1 MPGADVTFGV
11 GAWHDDPDL
20 PVTDEAVLAL
30 RFVTSG
36 AVLTEEK
43 KVGLGE
49 PSLLPQHQ
57 GEYDVADEYVR
68 MEQFGEFVRRMDERF
83 DHVNELADQRF
94 DSMNQRFLDVDK
106 RMEQGFAHIDQRFE
120 QVEQHFEQRFEQ
132 VDRRFEQVDRR
143 LDRVDKRFDDVQ
155 AEIRSLRKTMLA
167 LGVPVVVT
175 VVGAIL
181 SALVKFLFFN
191 G

>member
-1 MPGADVTFGV
+1 MTFGV
-11 GAWHDDPDL
+11 GTWHDDPAL

-68 MEQFGEFVRRMDERF
+68 REQFGEFVRRMDERF

-120 QVEQHFEQRFEQ
+120 QVEQRFEQ